1 MIHNYYQQWGG
12 EDASTEEDVNLL
24 RSNGHD
30 VELFYKH
37 SEEIK
42 DYNILKYIGLFF
54 RTTWSFE
61 TTKHLKSRIKY
72 FKPDIIHVQNF
83 FPLVSPSLF
92 YTCSKYNIPVVFTLR
107 DYRLFCATGNF
118 LRNDVI
124 CEDCVKHSLG
134 RSILHRCYHDSAI
147 QSSSIVLMLY
157 LHRFLKTWKRKVNGY
172 ITLTQFSK
180 DKFTEMGFDPGKIFV
195 RPNFVS
201 PAENVDRGKSRD
213 YALFVGRL
221 SPEKGLEIL
230 LEAYNEL
237 SIFPLLIV
245 GDGPMKGW
253 IEDYIRKYSLS
264 NVKLLGFKEKNEIID
279 LLAQAK
285 FLIMP
290 SLSYETFGRTIIEA
304 YAAGTPVIAS
314 RLGAIA
320 DNVIHG
326 KTGMLFRPGD
336 KEDLVRTIK
345 YALDNENEMAL
356 WMRNAF
362 NEYLNKFTPEK
373 AYDNLI
379 DIYGKIFEAI

>member
-1 MIHNYYQQWGG
+1 
-12 EDASTEEDVNLL
+12 
-24 RSNGHD
+24 
-30 VELFYKH
+30 
-37 SEEIK
+37 
-42 DYNILKYIGLFF
+42 
-54 RTTWSFE
+54 
-61 TTKHLKSRIKY
+61 
-72 FKPDIIHVQNF
+72 
-83 FPLVSPSLF
+83 
-92 YTCSKYNIPVVFTLR
+92 
-107 DYRLFCATGNF
+107 
-118 LRNDVI
+118 
-124 CEDCVKHSLG
+124 
-134 RSILHRCYHDSAI
+134 
-147 QSSSIVLMLY
+147 
-157 LHRFLKTWKRKVNGY
+157 
-172 ITLTQFSK
+172 
-180 DKFTEMGFDPGKIFV
+180 
-195 RPNFVS
+195 
-201 PAENVDRGKSRD
+201 
-213 YALFVGRL
+213 
-221 SPEKGLEIL
+221 
-230 LEAYNEL
+230 
-237 SIFPLLIV
+237 
-245 GDGPMKGW
+245 MKGW

-290 SLSYETFGRTIIEA
+290 SLWYETFGRTIIEA

-314 RLGAIA
+314 RLGAMA